1 MRGILRADRLLLEPA
16 ATADPPRLI
25 AISEPTTPE
34 RITQLVAFGLPHQ
47 EGMDMDRSVRLR
59 LVLAA
64 PVLGAVYYYL
74 LILLIG
80 LTSASPWPS
89 WWVGTFPN
97 RHVAA
102 LIWVVGSHT
111 IGVLAAAIPIAV
123 AAVLVLRGQAML
135 LGIIVGTIATILA
148 VLPSLTPDI
157 WPLVWNS
164 HPVFFITDQIKLLAA
179 VPAAVWIIRK
189 LLAKSGSRTAAPG

>member
-1 MRGILRADRLLLEPA
+1 
-16 ATADPPRLI
+16 
-25 AISEPTTPE
+25 
-34 RITQLVAFGLPHQ
+34 
-47 EGMDMDRSVRLR
+47 MDRSVRLR
-59 LVLAA
+59 LLFAA

-102 LIWVVGSHT
+102 LIWIVGSHT
-111 IGVLAAAIPIAV
+111 IGVFSAAIPIAV
-123 AAVLVLRGQAML
+123 ATVLVLRGQAML
-135 LGIIVGTIATILA
+135 LGIIVGVIGTILA

-157 WPLVWNS
+157 WPLVWNN
-164 HPVFFITDQIKLLAA
+164 HPVFFITDQIKLLVA
-179 VPAAVWIIRK
+179 VPAAIWIIRR
-189 LLAKSGSRTAAPG
+189 LLPKNGSPTTAFV